1 MNHLSCSLKRLVL
14 VAALVAALAA
24 PVAAS
29 AGSPSQQ
36 VDRFDRAVDRLLAE
50 PYQAAYV
57 PLGLDSAFAPTL
69 VPNTAPAQ
77 DYTSGSIPESAD
89 NPDWPAAFQLVLLA
103 SGDGAPLFAR
113 VATHPF
119 TTRPGVVV
127 VHGFN
132 TNGKESV
139 IRWAA
144 MLYANGYN
152 VIASDQRSFAA
163 EHDAGYGPPSWV
175 QTFGWKESEDVLAA
189 GRYLSAQPGVGDVGV
204 MGFSLGAQDTVL
216 ALALDG
222 RQRSKE
228 RVFSSGLA
236 FSGPAD
242 QNTQVYSTAAPPFC
256 QTPFCTYP
264 ATQALTILVVPPY
277 STGDPCKVLANAAA
291 VYGTDA
297 YSILTHE
304 SAYHAQTAVRVP
316 LLTVYAADDPLVQSF
331 HATMMAGYGAGNPLQ
346 RTLEVESGNHAYF
359 YDRWWQQRAALL
371 YFKETLPDASANAA
385 VGVAAT
391 VNRTLGGRPFGEQ
404 LVPLGSPGRA
414 DADAIA
420 FAAPYICD
428 TTRPAPATT
437 TVP

>member
-1 MNHLSCSLKRLVL
+1 MRRRRLL
-14 VAALVAALAA
+14 LFATLAAALAIPAAAAGA
-24 PVAAS
+24 PAS
-29 AGSPSQQ
+29 RQ
-36 VDRFDRAVDRLLAE
+36 VDRFDRAIDRIVAE
-50 PYQAAYV
+50 PYQPAYV
-57 PLGLDSAFAPTL
+57 PLGYDSAFAPAL

-77 DYTSGSIPESAD
+77 DYTSGSIPES
-89 NPDWPAAFQLVLLA
+89 PDHPAWPAPFQLVLLN

-113 VATHPF
+113 VALHPGAK
-119 TTRPGVVV
+119 RPGVVV

-189 GRYLSAQPGVGDVGV
+189 GRYLAARPGVGDVGV
-204 MGFSLGAQDTVL
+204 LGFSLGAQDTVL

-222 RQRSKE
+222 RQPARR
-228 RVFSSGLA
+228 RVFSTGLA

-264 ATQALTILVVPPY
+264 ATQALVLLVVPPY
-277 STGDPCKVLANAAA
+277 STSDPCKVLANAAA
-291 VYGTDA
+291 VYGVDQF
-297 YSILTHE
+297 SILAHE

-316 LLTVYAADDPLVQSF
+316 LLNVYAADDELVQPF
-331 HATMMAGYGAGNPLQ
+331 HATMMAGYEVGNPLQ
-346 RTLEVESGNHAYF
+346 RTLEVQKGNHAYF

-371 YFKETLPDASANAA
+371 YLKETLPDASANAA
-385 VGVAAT
+385 VGVEAT
-391 VNRTLGGRPFGEQ
+391 VNQTPGGAAFGDQ
-404 LVPLGSPGRA
+404 LVALGSPSRA

-420 FAAPYICD
+420 FAAPYSCD

>member
-1 MNHLSCSLKRLVL
+1 LRRPRLL
-14 VAALVAALAA
+14 LLAALAA
-24 PVAAS
+24 TLAIPAVATGAPTS
-29 AGSPSQQ
+29 RQ
-36 VDRFDRAVDRLLAE
+36 VDRFDRAIDRIVAE
-50 PYQAAYV
+50 PYQPDYV
-57 PLGLDSAFAPTL
+57 PIGYDSAFAPAL

-77 DYTSGSIPESAD
+77 DYTSGSIPESPD
-89 NPDWPAAFQLVLLA
+89 NPDWPAAFQLILIT

-113 VATHPF
+113 VGLHPGVK
-119 TTRPGVVV
+119 RPGVVV

-152 VIASDQRSFAA
+152 VIAADQRSFAA

-189 GRYLSAQPGVGDVGV
+189 GRYLAAQPGVGDVGV

-222 RQRSKE
+222 RQPASH
-228 RVFSSGLA
+228 RVFSAGLA

-242 QNTQVYSTAAPPFC
+242 QNAQVYSSAAPPFC

-264 ATQALTILVVPPY
+264 ATQALVILVVPPY
-277 STGDPCKVLANAAA
+277 STSDPCKVLGNAST
-291 VYGTDA
+291 VYGTDG
-297 YSILTHE
+297 YSILANE
-304 SAYHAQTAVRVP
+304 SAYHAQTAVKVP
-316 LLTVYAADDPLVQSF
+316 LLNVYAADDELVQPF
-331 HATMMAGYGAGNPLQ
+331 HATLMAGYEAGNPLQ
-346 RTLEVESGNHAYF
+346 RTLEVQRGNHAYF
-359 YDRWWQQRAALL
+359 YDRWWQQRAAVL
-371 YFKETLPDASANAA
+371 YLKETLPDASGNAA
-385 VGVAAT
+385 VRVDAT
-391 VNRTLGGRPFGEQ
+391 VNQTPGGAPFGDQ
-404 LVPLGSPGRA
+404 LVALGSPSRA

-428 TTRPAPATT
+428 TTRLSPATT

>member
-1 MNHLSCSLKRLVL
+1 LRRPRRLL
-14 VAALVAALAA
+14 LCALATA
-24 PVAAS
+24 LAVPAAAS
-29 AGSPSQQ
+29 ATQASRQ
-36 VDRFDRAVDRLLAE
+36 VERFDRAVDLILAE
-50 PYQAAYV
+50 PYQPAYV
-57 PLGLDSAFAPTL
+57 PLGHDTAFAPAL

-77 DYTSGSIPESAD
+77 DYTSGSIPES
-89 NPDWPAAFQLVLLA
+89 PDHPGWPAAFRLVLIA

-113 VATHPF
+113 VALHPGAK
-119 TTRPGVVV
+119 RPGVVV

-144 MLYANGYN
+144 LLHASGYN
-152 VIASDQRSFAA
+152 VIAADQRSFAA

-189 GRYLSAQPGVGDVGV
+189 GRYLTGQPGVGDVGV

-222 RQRSKE
+222 RQPRRH
-228 RVFSSGLA
+228 RVFSAGLA

-242 QNTQVYSTAAPPFC
+242 QNVQVYSTAAPPFC
-256 QTPFCTYP
+256 QTPFCTFP
-264 ATQALTILVVPPY
+264 VTQALVLLVVPPY
-277 STGDPCKVLANAAA
+277 STSDPCKVLANASAA
-291 VYGTDA
+291 YGEDR
-297 YSILTHE
+297 YSILARE
-304 SAYHAQTAVRVP
+304 SAYHAQTDVRVP
-316 LLTVYAADDPLVQSF
+316 LLNVYAADDELVQPF
-331 HATMMAGYGAGNPLQ
+331 HATMMAGYEAGNPLQ

-371 YFKETLPDASANAA
+371 YFKETLPDASASPA
-385 VGVAAT
+385 VGADAT
-391 VNRTLGGRPFGEQ
+391 VSRTPGGTPFGDQ
-404 LVPLGSPGRA
+404 LVRLGSPSRS
-414 DADAIA
+414 DADALA

-428 TTRPAPATT
+428 TTRPSPATT

>member
-1 MNHLSCSLKRLVL
+1 VRSAAPRLLVL
-14 VAALVAALAA
+14 AVTLAALLS
-24 PVAAS
+24 PS
-29 AGSPSQQ
+29 AGAATPAQLA
-36 VDRFDRAVDRLLAE
+36 FDGAVDAIRAE
-50 PYQAAYV
+50 PYQPAYV
-57 PLGLDSAFAPTL
+57 PLGFDSAFAPNL

-77 DYTSGSIPESAD
+77 DYTSGSIPESPD
-89 NPDWPAAFQLVLLA
+89 NPDWPAAFRDVLIS

-113 VATHPF
+113 VAVHAGM
-119 TTRPGVVV
+119 TRPGVVV

-144 MLYANGYN
+144 MLYANGYD
-152 VIASDQRSFAA
+152 VIAADQRSFAA
-163 EHDAGYGPPSWV
+163 EHDAGFGPPTWV
-175 QTFGWKESEDVLAA
+175 QTFGWKEAEDVLAA
-189 GRYLSAQPGVGDVGV
+189 GRYLAAQPGVGDVGL

-222 RQRSKE
+222 QQARGH

-242 QNTQVYSTAAPPFC
+242 QNSQVYSTAEPPFC

-264 ATQALTILVVPPY
+264 VTEALALLVVPPY
-277 STGDPCKVLANAAA
+277 STGDPCKILTTAGAA
-291 VYGTDA
+291 YGTDP

-304 SAYHAQTAVRVP
+304 SAYHAQAGVKVP
-316 LLTVYAADDPLVQSF
+316 LLNLYSADDPLVQPF
-331 HATMMAGYGAGNPLQ
+331 HASLMAGYEAGNPLQ
-346 RTLEVESGNHAYF
+346 LTLEVQQGNHAYF

-371 YFKETLPDASANAA
+371 YFKQTLPDAGAA
-385 VGVAAT
+385 FVGVQPT
-391 VNRTLGGRPFGEQ
+391 VNQTPGGAPFGEQ
-404 LVPLGSPGRA
+404 LVSLGAPTRA

-420 FAAPYICD
+420 FSSPFICD